1 MDDYIV
7 LTIHHSGEFVDGD
20 LRVYEGGEVSELKI
34 DVDTWSYFE
43 LTGSLKCLGY
53 RDFEKIYYKDPTF
66 GMQQLTDDAGAFE
79 IADLYKVHL
88 GVDIFIK
95 HTIGQ
100 PEFVDPTG
108 LENVVVEEQ
117 GVTEEHVRNEEERV
131 VEEMLSKLHEEVN
144 GNSNEAELEDENVVL
159 EAEKVVLEAEKVVL
173 EAEHVVLEAEKD
185 CMENEKDDSSDSGE
199 VDDSMSSDDSEYKYD
214 SALDVEFNDSSGNY
228 EDIDEDELDNLVEQ
242 HEDRDEGV
250 KIGSGSESE
259 GLVNGCDSD
268 DSHGVQ
274 KKTYPYV

>member
-1 MDDYIV
+1 
-7 LTIHHSGEFVDGD
+7 
-20 LRVYEGGEVSELKI
+20 
-34 DVDTWSYFE
+34 
-43 LTGSLKCLGY
+43 
-53 RDFEKIYYKDPTF
+53 
-66 GMQQLTDDAGAFE
+66 MQHLNDDAGALE

-100 PEFVDPTG
+100 PEFVDLAG
-108 LENVVVEEQ
+108 LENVVVEEH
-117 GVTEEHVRNEEERV
+117 GVTEEHVRNDEERV

-173 EAEHVVLEAEKD
+173 EAEHAEHVILEAEKD

-199 VDDSMSSDDSEYKYD
+199 VDDSISSDDSEYKYD
-214 SALDVEFNDSSGNY
+214 SALDVEFNDSSDDY

-259 GLVNGCDSD
+259 GLVSGCDSD